1 MGVTSHPRAHGGSAR
16 GRQVSSRRVRELILA
31 SIRAGILDIDAQL
44 VEEELMRIFNSSRGS
59 VRAALNEL
67 REAGFVVRKPRFGTR
82 VHRLQVG
89 IELTGITATEDKTNY
104 ITVLEQ
110 DMVPSFPLVRAR
122 LQIDEDMVRMVENTF
137 AVDGEVIGLR
147 CAYFSP
153 RYDADPTDFTGVPL
167 TMQPV
172 FQDFFGVEPGAAAV
186 TVGVERC
193 DERTAR
199 ILGVA
204 PGEVLLSREVL
215 YTNADLVPVQIV
227 FDVFLANRVR
237 FESETGWR
245 SAPADPRNAAA
256 VPVTLS

>member
-1 MGVTSHPRAHGGSAR
+1 M
-16 GRQVSSRRVRELILA
+16 SSRRVRELIQA
-31 SIRAGILDIDAQL
+31 SIRAGILNVDAQL

-59 VRAALNEL
+59 VRDALNEL

-89 IELTGITATEDKTNY
+89 IELSGITATENKTNY
-104 ITVLEQ
+104 ITVLDQ
-110 DMVPSFPLVRAR
+110 AIVPSFPLVRAR
-122 LQIDEDMVRMVENTF
+122 LQMDEEMVRLVENTF

-172 FQDFFGVEPGAAAV
+172 FQEFFGVEPGAATV

-199 ILGVA
+199 ILGVT
-204 PGEVLLSREVL
+204 PGEALLSREIL

-237 FESETGWR
+237 FEADTGR
-245 SAPADPRNAAA
+245 GELPVEPRNAVAMPLA
-256 VPVTLS
+256 RP